1 MAREDIDYKEYSRLR
16 DIAHKRVVRMEKAGY
31 DVNIQL
37 PTVKQVRASENPYW
51 FLREMR
57 KFVEGATTLGAVR
70 ATGSPTLP
78 AEIRPH
84 FPKVPEIQPETEIQ
98 KRQRKRE
105 QARRSRQRRKI
116 QEIAPEGK
124 KEKYLSYIKAIQT
137 MGEKWLA
144 AGQLSGDIELL
155 QNAKFLLNM
164 TAGQAASFVEYA
176 EYRFSQSDFLTKYAF
191 KLFTEDFADLWNKK
205 GSVTNLERDF
215 ERFLADQKQFKVNAG
230 KVDTTG
236 ISFKDMM
243 NLWAKFIGKERKEY

>member
-84 FPKVPEIQPETEIQ
+84 FPTIPEIKPESELQ
-98 KRQRKRE
+98 KQIRKRE

-116 QEIAPEGK
+116 REIAPEGK
-124 KEKYLSYIKAIQT
+124 EGKYLGYLKT
-137 MGEKWLA
+137 LHKLGEKWLE
-144 AGQLSGDIELL
+144 AGKLSGNIKHL
-155 QNAKFLLNM
+155 QNANFLLNL
-164 TAGQAASFVEYA
+164 TPSQAAAFAEYA
-176 EYRFSQSDFLTKYAF
+176 EYRFAQSDFLVKYAI
-191 KLFTEDFADLWNKK
+191 KDFADQFAEAGQRGKDF
-205 GSVTNLERDF
+205 TNLERDF
-215 ERFLADQKQFKVNAG
+215 ERFLADQKQFKVKAG

-236 ISFKDMM
+236 ISYKKM
-243 NLWAKFIGKERKEY
+243 NRLWYKFIRS